1 MSKKMKPPSDT
12 SIYLDKEKILES
24 ISSSGEYKTDNT
36 KIIKWS
42 GKEGLE
48 NFIISV
54 SIKGISFLGVLGK
67 VLVRNGYG
75 IHNFAN
81 GDKYFGYYRDDKR
94 NFNGIYYWPKEEKD
108 GRVKQEIYYGFWK
121 DNFIEDNGMYIWL
134 DEPKEEKNKNFDNT
148 NLEAYVG
155 NFQNG
160 NYSLGTYLQ
169 KTGDDY
175 YLYYGKF
182 TQDGKKNDESGFF
195 YSAKFDRLFHGKI
208 ENDVFIKGYV
218 AYFNPDE
225 GTIENIAYVNFDKDL
240 KVSNIILDKDLQK
253 DEKENESKLCS
264 RFRDVILG
272 IDYFGELYNKVK
284 DITKYID
291 ENMHD
296 MDIYKNEEKY
306 PLMINLAVAYSRNNI
321 NADIKNKVFGSIF

>member
-1 MSKKMKPPSDT
+1 MKPPSDT

-54 SIKGISFLGVLGK
+54 SIKGISFLGVLDK

-264 RFRDVILG
+264 IFRDVILG

-296 MDIYKNEEKY
+296 MEIYKNEEKY

>member
-54 SIKGISFLGVLGK
+54 SIKGISFLGVLDK

>member
-1 MSKKMKPPSDT
+1 MKQPSDT

-54 SIKGISFLGVLGK
+54 SIKGISFLGVLDK

-94 NFNGIYYWPKEEKD
+94 NFNGIYYCPKEEKD

-218 AYFNPDE
+218 AYFNPEE
-225 GTIENIAYVNFDKDL
+225 GTITNIVYVNFDKNL
-240 KVSNIILDKDLQK
+240 KITNIILDKDLQK
-253 DEKENESKLCS
+253 KEKENESKLCS

-291 ENMHD
+291 ENMQN
-296 MDIYKNEEKY
+296 MEIYKNEEKY